1 MMARACSALPWHR
14 KKKRVARPCAGDC
27 KGKTSTCPKSFA
39 GFSRGA
45 RPRISGPPLTTGAV
59 SAPRKDLYQAQKPG
73 IANVAVKLQV
83 ETPSAY
89 TESYSIHSER
99 GSF

>member
-14 KKKRVARPCAGDC
+14 KKKPVARPCAGDC

-89 TESYSIHSER
+89 TE
-99 GSF
+99 